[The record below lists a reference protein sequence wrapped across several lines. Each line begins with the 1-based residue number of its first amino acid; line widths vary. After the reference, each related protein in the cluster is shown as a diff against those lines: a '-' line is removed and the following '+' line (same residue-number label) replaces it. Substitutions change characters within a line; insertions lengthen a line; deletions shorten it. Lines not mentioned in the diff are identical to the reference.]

1 MPKPSHP
8 SPSRSPISR
17 LLAPLLGLL
26 AAPLLS
32 CASDVLEERPRP
44 VPAGL
49 EVSAATGDGSSPR
62 QLGVVNVGRG
72 QASLAYLQGT
82 SLRTTVDPEA
92 ESVDPFAFVLDAPA
106 GDMAAAQVGLPDF
119 SALGRRGYRFGYSA
133 GDFLRSPIYAT
144 TSRKD
149 VYYFEGYVHGA
160 DGAARF
166 GYAVAHASP
175 GREAEVFEIASRH
188 YAFFPSALLVRGPGD
203 VFVGASIVKQ
213 GTFGPDF
220 PGCPISI
227 LHGQNGT
234 YLAHLDASGL
244 TEIRFP
250 GEGRLDTLSLAS
262 DGSLVVETGW
272 PEGDDPSEANSRER
286 WTMSPQGAWTRVA
299 RSISPAKSPV

>member
-1 MPKPSHP
+1 M
-8 SPSRSPISR
+8 
-17 LLAPLLGLL
+17 
-26 AAPLLS
+26 
-32 CASDVLEERPRP
+32 LEERPRA
-44 VPAGL
+44 VPARL
-49 EVSAATGDGSSPR
+49 EVSAATDDTSSPR

-72 QASLAYLQGT
+72 QASLAYLRGT

-92 ESVDPFAFVLDAPA
+92 ESVDPFAFVLDVPS
-106 GDMAAAQVGLPDF
+106 GDTATDPVALPDF
-119 SALGRRGYRFGYSA
+119 SALGRRGYRFGYSG
-133 GDFLRSPIYAT
+133 GDFLRSPVYAT
-144 TSRKD
+144 TSQGD

-160 DGAARF
+160 DTAARY

-175 GREAEVFEIASRH
+175 GRDAEVFEVAIRD

-203 VFVGASIVKQ
+203 VFVGASTVKQ

-244 TEIRFP
+244 TELRFP
-250 GEGRLDTLSLAS
+250 GEGRLDTLSFAS

-272 PEGDDPSEANSRER
+272 PEGDEQGEANVRER
-286 WTMSPQGAWTRVA
+286 WTMSPTGAWARVA
-299 RSISPAKSPV
+299 RSISPAKSPM